1 MKHMNPN
8 FYFKILDSQ
17 QLIFLAS
24 NMKQICWQNTWSPIF
39 SKKNQKI
46 LKRQKYYFQAPSPKY
61 YYETTNS
68 IVEKY
73 HKP

>member
-39 SKKNQKI
+39 SKKKDFKEAKI
-46 LKRQKYYFQAPSPKY
+46 LFSS
-61 YYETTNS
+61 T
-68 IVEKY
+68 
-73 HKP
+73 

>member
-24 NMKQICWQNTWSPIF
+24 NMKQICWQNTPGLLF
-39 SKKNQKI
+39 FQKKKI

-61 YYETTNS
+61 YYETTN
-68 IVEKY
+68 IVGKY